1 MLLSRRLLSVSVSAP
16 VQAAASRGLREVE
29 VRDDSIGLSI
39 RSRTVVEHLEFDRF
53 AFTSTVRAS
62 VEVATQSLFES
73 GDRRHL
79 EELQAQEVLSLW
91 RAAFARC
98 DVFGDRLWGGLSP

>member
-1 MLLSRRLLSVSVSAP
+1 MLPIRGLLCVSVSAP

-29 VRDDSIGLSI
+29 VRDERSGISI
-39 RSRTVVEHLEFDRF
+39 RSRTVVENLDFGRF
-53 AFTSTVRAS
+53 AFTSTVRDS
-62 VEVATQSLFES
+62 VEAATRSLFES

-79 EELQAQEVLSLW
+79 EELQAEEVPSLW

-98 DVFGDRLWGGLSP
+98 DVFGERLW